1 MTNPFEY
8 EKEIDAIR
16 ARLYEKRQE
25 DLKTMTPEELTRR
38 DNAWLRE
45 LAKQYGW
52 KVVPSASAARPA
64 A

>member
-25 DLKTMTPEELTRR
+25 DLKTMTPEELIRR
-38 DNAWLRE
+38 DNARLRE
-45 LAKQYGW
+45 LAEQYGW
-52 KVVPSASAARPA
+52 KVVPSKPASSAA
-64 A
+64 